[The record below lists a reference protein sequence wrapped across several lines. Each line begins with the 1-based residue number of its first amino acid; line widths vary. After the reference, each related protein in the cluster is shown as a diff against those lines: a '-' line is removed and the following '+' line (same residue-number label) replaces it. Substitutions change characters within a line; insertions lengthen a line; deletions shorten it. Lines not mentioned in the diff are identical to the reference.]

1 MNLLLKTQNLHF
13 LIKLLCFNGTNCTA
27 CPMLAAGLHWLT
39 ISGGMASLTST
50 AKFGSSKRRLPRIC
64 AITRR
69 KLWMVLVEAV
79 RGLGTCRFEF
89 RGLGV

>member
-1 MNLLLKTQNLHF
+1 
-13 LIKLLCFNGTNCTA
+13 
-27 CPMLAAGLHWLT
+27 
-39 ISGGMASLTST
+39 MASLTST